1 MTTVR
6 AATPADAS
14 AIARVERAAFG
25 QEDEARLVAALD
37 AGGYTR
43 ISLVAE
49 REGEVIGHVLLSEL
63 EFAAPS
69 GPLPAL
75 VLAPVAVAPPH
86 QRQGVGE
93 ALVRAA
99 LELAQQQGCRAVVV
113 LGHPGYYPRFGFSV
127 LAAAG
132 IRSPYQGPH
141 FMAIDF
147 TPDAGSLVGEL
158 TYPAPFAEL
167 P

>member
-1 MTTVR
+1 MLTVR
-6 AATPADAS
+6 PATTTDAE
-14 AIARVERAAFG
+14 AIARVESAAFG

-49 REGEVIGHVLLSEL
+49 SDGEVIGHVLLSEL
-63 EFAAPS
+63 EFAAPG
-69 GPLPAL
+69 GPLAAL
-75 VLAPVAVAPPH
+75 ALAPVAVAPPH
-86 QRQGVGE
+86 QRQGVGGE
-93 ALVRAA
+93 LLRAA
-99 LELAQQQGCRAVVV
+99 LDLARQQGYRAVVV
-113 LGHPGYYPRFGFSV
+113 LGHPDYYPRFGFSV
-127 LAAAG
+127 QAAAR
-132 IRSPYQGPH
+132 IASPYQGPH

-147 TPDAGSLVGEL
+147 APEAGPLVGEV

>member
-1 MTTVR
+1 MR
-6 AATPADAS
+6 AATAADAGD
-14 AIARVERAAFG
+14 IARVEGAAFG

-37 AGGYTR
+37 EGGYTR
-43 ISLVAE
+43 VSLVAE
-49 REGEVIGHVLLSEL
+49 RDGEVIGHVLLSEL
-63 EFAAPS
+63 EFAARS

-75 VLAPVAVAPPH
+75 ALAPVAVAPSH
-86 QRQGVGE
+86 QRQGVGD

-99 LELAQQQGCRAVVV
+99 LEIAQQQGYRAVVV

-127 LAAAG
+127 AAAAG

-141 FMAIDF
+141 FMAVDF
-147 TPDAGSLVGEL
+147 TPEAGPLVGEV
-158 TYPAPFAEL
+158 TYPAPFAAL

>member
-6 AATPADAS
+6 AASPADVAD
-14 AIARVERAAFG
+14 ITRVESAAFG

-37 AGGYTR
+37 AGGYSR
-43 ISLVAE
+43 VSLVAE
-49 REGEVIGHVLLSEL
+49 RDGEVIGHVLLSEV

-69 GPLPAL
+69 GPLAAL
-75 VLAPVAVAPPH
+75 ALAPVAVAPPH

-99 LELAQQQGCRAVVV
+99 LEIARQQGYRAVVV
-113 LGHPGYYPRFGFSV
+113 LGHPDYYPRFGFSV
-127 LAAAG
+127 QAAAQ
-132 IRSPYQGPH
+132 IAAPYQGPH
-141 FMAIDF
+141 FMALDF
-147 TPDAGSLVGEL
+147 SPESGPLVGEV